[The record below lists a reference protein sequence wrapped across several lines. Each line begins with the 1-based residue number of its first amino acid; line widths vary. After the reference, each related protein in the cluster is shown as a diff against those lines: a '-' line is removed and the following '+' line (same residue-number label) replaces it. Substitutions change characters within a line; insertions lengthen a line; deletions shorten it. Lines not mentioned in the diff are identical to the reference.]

1 MVTDVV
7 LTNKLV
13 DLLARARER
22 EDARVINGRTTVDT
36 LSVKQ
41 KAASRSVDCAA
52 ILYVG
57 WLSS

>member
-22 EDARVINGRTTVDT
+22 GRESDQWQDNGGHT
-36 LSVKQ
+36 
-41 KAASRSVDCAA
+41 
-52 ILYVG
+52 
-57 WLSS
+57 